1 MIVIVT
7 VNGDDREFP
16 ADATVAD
23 VAGALGVAMARG
35 VAVAMDGEVVPKGE
49 WGARTLTPGAR
60 IEVLTAIQGG

>member
-16 ADATVAD
+16 AGATVAD
-23 VAGALGVAMARG
+23 VVGALGVAMARG

-49 WGARTLTPGAR
+49 WGARALTPGAR